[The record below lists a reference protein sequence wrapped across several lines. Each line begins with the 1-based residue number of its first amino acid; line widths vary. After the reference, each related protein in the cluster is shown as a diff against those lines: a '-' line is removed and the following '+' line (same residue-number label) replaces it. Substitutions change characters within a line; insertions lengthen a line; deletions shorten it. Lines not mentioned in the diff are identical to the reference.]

1 MDHQGIND
9 TSLVSATTPMLLAV
23 SLSERINILQHIP
36 SILSTL
42 QKNVRATFDRI
53 DTLTIIPLHATYPII
68 DIHIPRLSQSRR
80 HRTSRSQF
88 HTMHRR
94 SILQD
99 IVDEALAQVSGSL
112 TRAGW
117 DRSALNRGQASALL

>member
-1 MDHQGIND
+1 MDHQRIND

-53 DTLTIIPLHATYPII
+53 DTLTIIPSHATSPII
-68 DIHIPRLSQSRR
+68 YVHI
-80 HRTSRSQF
+80 
-88 HTMHRR
+88 RR
-94 SILQD
+94 SSGTANVANLTISASRDAPPLN
-99 IVDEALAQVSGSL
+99 IVDEALAQVGGSL
-112 TRAGW
+112 AHAG
-117 DRSALNRGQASALL
+117 